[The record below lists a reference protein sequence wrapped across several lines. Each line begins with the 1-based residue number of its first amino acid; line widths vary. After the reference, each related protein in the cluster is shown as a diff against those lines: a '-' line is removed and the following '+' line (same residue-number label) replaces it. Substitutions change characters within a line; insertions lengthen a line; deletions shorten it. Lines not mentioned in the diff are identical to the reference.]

1 MNLPAMMRLIE
12 PLLQHDGYSDTALAG
27 VTVFGSHKHL
37 KRTPMVYQ
45 PSLIFV
51 AQGRKV
57 GYLGDREIHY
67 NPGHYLVQTLPL
79 PFECETFASE
89 TAPLMGVSVR
99 IDPATL
105 AELVH
110 ASLPA
115 AAAQGSPEPMASV
128 AMTAAM
134 EEAVTRM
141 LRALADPQTAQLMG
155 PSRVRE
161 VIFEAL
167 SGAQGPALRA
177 LVDGSGNYSR
187 VVQALELMHTDI
199 AAELSVEQLA
209 EQAHMSVSSFHQ
221 HFKDVTQS
229 SPLQY
234 IKRLRLL
241 KAQMLLSRDDLNVTQ
256 TAERVGYRSVN
267 QFSRD
272 YKRYFAVSPLQDK
285 RDAPQQVA
293 V

>member
-1 MNLPAMMRLIE
+1 
-12 PLLQHDGYSDTALAG
+12 
-27 VTVFGSHKHL
+27 
-37 KRTPMVYQ
+37 MVYQ

-51 AQGRKV
+51 AQGRKI

-89 TAPLMGVSVR
+89 QAPLMGVSVR

-110 ASLPA
+110 ATDAPA
-115 AAAQGSPEPMASV
+115 VTVQASPEPMASV
-128 AMTAAM
+128 TMTDAM
-134 EEAVTRM
+134 EEAVMRL
-141 LRALADPQTAQLMG
+141 LRALADSQTAQLMG
-155 PSRVRE
+155 PSRERE

-199 AAELSVEQLA
+199 AADLSVEQLA

-221 HFKDVTQS
+221 HFKEVTQS

-256 TAERVGYRSVN
+256 TAELVGYRSVN

-272 YKRYFAVSPLQDK
+272 YKRYFLVSPLQDK
-285 RDAPQQVA
+285 RDALQRVA
-293 V
+293 S